1 MSKTLIGIV
10 GGSCSGKSSIS
21 QKFNQSFGKNCQTIC
36 EDSFYKSLTKE
47 QLETVKDYNFDHP
60 DAIDFKELE
69 RVIINIKSG
78 KKRISIP
85 CYDLKI
91 HQRTRGIE
99 IDLSGVQVIILEG
112 IFLFHHKNIRD
123 MLDIKIYVDTDC
135 DIRLTRRIY
144 RDQMERGR
152 TLESIL
158 DRYHKFVKSGYE
170 RYIEPCKKYANIII
184 PFGVE
189 NYPFLDI
196 FCHIFCKYTQQ

>member
-123 MLDIKIYVDTDC
+123 MLDIKIYVDTDI

-158 DRYHKFVKSGYE
+158 YRYHKFVKLGYE

-196 FCHIFCKYTQQ
+196 FCHIFCKYSQQ

>member
-123 MLDIKIYVDTDC
+123 MLDIKIYVDTDS

-196 FCHIFCKYTQQ
+196 FCHIFCKYSQQ

>member
-91 HQRTRGIE
+91 HQRIRGIE
-99 IDLSGVQVIILEG
+99 IDLSCVQVIILEG

-158 DRYHKFVKSGYE
+158 DRYHKFVKLGYE

-189 NYPFLDI
+189 NYPFIDI
-196 FCHIFCKYTQQ
+196 FCHIFCKYSQQ